1 MYKNKLISVVIPAHN
16 EEKLISRAIDA
27 CPDFVDK
34 IIVINDLSSDKTREI
49 VEAHTKRNS
58 KVILINHEINQG
70 VGGAIASGYK
80 WSRDNNMDVAV
91 VMAGDAQM
99 DPLDMPALLD
109 AIIDDGV
116 NYAKGNRLFVG
127 DVRKKMP
134 AFRYYGNQLLS
145 LMTKM
150 ASGYWHIF
158 DSQSGYAAID
168 KKALKR
174 IDWDKMYKR
183 YGQPNDL
190 LVRLNVENMRVRD
203 IPINP
208 IYGIGEKSGIKVRT
222 LIFTL
227 SVLLFRRFLWRLKE
241 KYIVRNF
248 HPLVLFYALGGLFAI
263 FTIVLSIRVLYF
275 WILFD
280 QIPRINALGAFFS
293 FMSWSLF
300 GLFAMWFDM
309 NENKDLK

>member
-1 MYKNKLISVVIPAHN
+1 MYKNKIISVVIPAHN
-16 EEKLISRAIDA
+16 EEKLISKAIDA

-34 IIVINDLSSDKTREI
+34 IIVINDLSSDRTREI
-49 VEAHTKRNS
+49 VETCTKRNP

-70 VGGAIASGYK
+70 VGGAIATGYK
-80 WSRDNNMDVAV
+80 WSRDNNVDVAV

-109 AIIDDGV
+109 AVVDEGMD
-116 NYAKGNRLFVG
+116 YAKGNRLFVG

-158 DSQSGYAAID
+158 DSQCGYTAIN

-183 YGQPNDL
+183 YGMPNDL
-190 LVRLNVENMRVRD
+190 LVRLNVESMKVRD

-222 LIFTL
+222 LVFTL
-227 SVLLFRRFLWRLKE
+227 SILLFRRFLWRLKE

-248 HPLVLFYALGGLFAI
+248 HPLVLFYGIGWLFGI
-263 FTIVLSIRVLYF
+263 LTVVLSARLLYF
-275 WILFD
+275 WAVYD
-280 QIPRINALGAFFS
+280 QLPRINALGAFFS
-293 FMSWSLF
+293 FTSWSLF
-300 GLFAMWFDM
+300 SLFAMWFDM
-309 NENKDLK
+309 DQNKELK

>member
-1 MYKNKLISVVIPAHN
+1 MYKDNIISVVIPAHN
-16 EEKLISRAIDA
+16 EEKLISRAIAA

-34 IIVINDLSSDKTREI
+34 IIVINDLSSDRTREI
-49 VEAHTKRNS
+49 VEDCAKHNS

-70 VGGAIASGYK
+70 VGGAIATGYK
-80 WSRDNNMDVAV
+80 WSRDNNIDVAV

-116 NYAKGNRLFVG
+116 DYAKGNRLFVD

-158 DSQSGYAAID
+158 DSQSGYAAIN

-174 IDWDKMYKR
+174 INWDKMYKR

-190 LVRLNVENMRVRD
+190 LVRLNIENMRVRD
-203 IPINP
+203 VPINP
-208 IYGIGEKSGIKVRT
+208 IYGIGEKSGIKVQR
-222 LIFTL
+222 LVFTL
-227 SVLLFRRFLWRLKE
+227 SVLLFKRFLFRLKE

-248 HPLVLFYALGGLFAI
+248 HPLVLFYTLAGFFGVLTIGLS
-263 FTIVLSIRVLYF
+263 LRVFYF
-275 WILFD
+275 WVAYD
-280 QIPRINALGAFFS
+280 QIPRINALGAFFA
-293 FMSWSLF
+293 FTSWSLF

-309 NENKDLK
+309 DQNKDLK

>member
-1 MYKNKLISVVIPAHN
+1 MIRRPPRSTLFPYTTLFRS
-16 EEKLISRAIDA
+16 
-27 CPDFVDK
+27 
-34 IIVINDLSSDKTREI
+34 
-49 VEAHTKRNS
+49 
-58 KVILINHEINQG
+58 NQG
-70 VGGAIASGYK
+70 VGGAIATGYK
-80 WSRDNNMDVAV
+80 WSRDNNMDIAV

-116 NYAKGNRLFVG
+116 DYAKGNRLFVG
-127 DVRKKMP
+127 DVREKMP
-134 AFRYYGNQLLS
+134 AFRYYGNQILS

-158 DSQSGYAAID
+158 DSQSGYAAIN

-174 IDWDKMYKR
+174 INWDKMYKR

-208 IYGIGEKSGIKVRT
+208 IYGIGEKSGIKVRK
-222 LIFTL
+222 LVFTL
-227 SVLLFRRFLWRLKE
+227 SILLFKRFLWRLKE

-248 HPLVLFYALGGLFAI
+248 HPLVFFYGLGGLFGI
-263 FTIVLSIRVLYF
+263 LTIALSVRLAYF
-275 WILFD
+275 WIAYD
-280 QIPRINALGAFFS
+280 QLPRINALGAFFAFS
-293 FMSWSLF
+293 SCSLF
-300 GLFAMWFDM
+300 SLFAMWFDM
-309 NENKDLK
+309 DQNKELK